1 MSGRLTYTGD
11 VYGRRR
17 PLLRPS
23 REGCALAEFWEYLV
37 DNLDEVAS
45 LAWGHFYVVALGL
58 LGASIMGVTI
68 GILSYRR
75 PALRAAALNVTSIIL
90 TIPSL
95 ALFAILLTV
104 LGLGATPVIVGLS
117 LYGLLP
123 IVRNTIVGLNGVDQA
138 IVESA
143 KGMGMT
149 GRQRLFR
156 IELPLA
162 WPVIVTGIRVS
173 ALLMVAIA
181 TIGAIVNGPGFGQML
196 LSALARIGSATA
208 TSQALLGTL
217 GVILF
222 GILLDVLFRFIVR
235 LTTPRGIRD

>member
-1 MSGRLTYTGD
+1 
-11 VYGRRR
+11 
-17 PLLRPS
+17 
-23 REGCALAEFWEYLV
+23 
-37 DNLDEVAS
+37 
-45 LAWGHFYVVALGL
+45 
-58 LGASIMGVTI
+58 MGVAI
-68 GILSYRR
+68 GMLSYRR
-75 PALRAAALNVTSIIL
+75 PALRAGSLNVTSIIL

-95 ALFAILLTV
+95 ALFAILLSL

-149 GRQRLFR
+149 RRQRLFR
-156 IELPLA
+156 IEFPLA

-173 ALLMVAIA
+173 GLIMVAIA

-196 LSALARIGSATA
+196 LNALARIGSATA
-208 TSQALLGTL
+208 TSQALVGTL
-217 GVILF
+217 GVVLF
-222 GILLDVLFRFIVR
+222 GILLDVLFRFLVHQ
-235 LTTPRGIRD
+235 TTPKGIRD

>member
-1 MSGRLTYTGD
+1 MSPC
-11 VYGRRR
+11 VRRV
-17 PLLRPS
+17 PSAEVVQLLQ
-23 REGCALAEFWEYLV
+23 FWDYLV
-37 DNLDEVAS
+37 NNLDDVAEH
-45 LAWGHFYVVALGL
+45 AWGHFYVVALGL
-58 LGASIMGVTI
+58 LGAAVLGVAI
-68 GILSYRR
+68 GMLSYRR
-75 PALRAAALNVTSIIL
+75 PALRAAALNTTSIIL

-95 ALFAILLTV
+95 ALFAILLTI
-104 LGLGATPVIVGLS
+104 LGLGATPVIVGLA

-123 IVRNTIVGLNGVDQA
+123 IVRNTVVGLNGVDAA

-149 GRQRLFR
+149 RTQRLWR

-173 ALLMVAIA
+173 GLIMVAIA

-196 LSALARIGSATA
+196 LDALARIGSTTA
-208 TSQALLGTL
+208 TSQALVGTL

-222 GILLDVLFRFIVR
+222 GILLDVLFRFVVR
-235 LTTPRGIRD
+235 STTPRGIRD